1 MAKKTIFIGNQSND
15 GTGDSIRDAFLK
27 ANQNFEELYSINGLG
42 NGLFFTGLNDAP
54 KQLIANAILTN
65 DAFGSTVTQK
75 LLVASTGIAIVTDGS
90 HIRISNI
97 NSSLYTDPNPTLSA
111 NLIGGINDS
120 TYFQAK
126 HFADPTE
133 LTDLAT
139 MNYVNNNSFASSVN
153 LYVSLSGNDSRT
165 GSKAGRALAYA
176 YRTVSKAC
184 QVAEALIQS
193 TYLADG
199 ITPNIELGPDQKF
212 ITYGYVS
219 TQYAT
224 IQSIADSTLI
234 AGNKVIGVNYTA
246 DGTDPWRNNDIRP
259 GQYIVGQSSGAIG
272 FIEFLS
278 NTGNGGGIESY
289 DVVIKTPS
297 VGGSPGKA
305 FILGEALMYGSNVS
319 KTNITIFVES
329 GIYEEQLPIRV
340 PANVSIRGDE
350 FRRVLIRPAPR
361 TGGRST
367 SPWTG
372 VHFRRDTTFDGL
384 SITTQPFGHH
394 YLTDSSNGASLPKY
408 NDEMDI
414 FLLNDSTILRAISCQ
429 GHGGFMC
436 VLDPEGQILTKSPY
450 IQNCSSIS
458 KSINTQT
465 FAGGMFID
473 GFVGNLQAIATDAVT
488 YFEGTST
495 VTVTGLVREPQVPC
509 AFTVLGVRYEVDY
522 VENWSAT
529 NSLGN
534 PAKLHL
540 NPRNPGGVSAVGGTI
555 TVNSGSNY
563 STAPTVVFSVPSS
576 PGGVT
581 AQGTAHISLPG
592 GVVTSIT
599 ITNPGSG
606 YTSAPTVTFVGGGT
620 PSPAATLT
628 LSNSIIKAGFI
639 GQIPATF
646 EIGTAGYRSAL
657 AADFT
662 QLNDLGYGVI
672 VTNLAF
678 SELVSVFSYFC
689 QVAYYAANG
698 AQIGS
703 SNGATKYG
711 NYALKSAGSDPIEV
725 PIPVTLID
733 SMLTTATVVSNLATS
748 IGGGLYKNTIN
759 TTTDSTIYITNW
771 DHVPYNQSVMDV
783 NYNGALDA
791 KGNPLKIISYS
802 IANANTLTSTL
813 VQVNLSTAGGLG
825 TLLAPIPDGA
835 SVIIRGNKTFGFN
848 GINRDNITRP
858 STAIDF
864 NESSSISYH
873 VLNYTQLNTGTA
885 SVTLK
890 EPFSYIQMNPA
901 TFTSTSGTSL
911 VHINRLATSA
921 GVGTFI
927 SDETRMI
934 NAVNGSSSQN
944 FIFGWNNRIHA
955 ITGYT
960 PYTSTASITIS
971 PALSS
976 DINITDVIT
985 LYAGLQKAQPAE
997 ITTRISLLRAT
1008 GHDFVDTGA
1017 GGRETAN
1024 IPNDIYGPPRQKPDQ
1039 SHETVQVGKGRV
1051 FQTSTDQD
1059 GNFRVGDLFSI
1070 NQGTGAAT
1078 LSASITLSG
1087 IDALGFSKGVSVDE
1101 FSVNTTMN
1109 PASPHVVPTQSAV
1122 VGYIDSRLGI
1132 TANSVGVT
1140 KAGPGFLDLSGVQ
1153 PMSGTLQTNGNT
1165 IDLGINNVPG
1175 AISKIINL
1183 TTATNNFDATNKK
1196 YVDDGLALKLNL
1208 SGGTLTGD
1216 LLLSSHPAAGENAFK
1231 ASTKQYVDKIK
1242 QVAALSDVTLTGVA
1256 DTDFLMFGS
1265 ALSINTTTSTPIWT
1279 AGNYVVNVTN
1289 SSTSAISVTRSANSV
1304 LFALRNSAVSDTHV
1318 AAAAEIAQSK
1328 LAMTLGTTRSS
1339 APTGT
1344 AAAKQAASGLVS
1356 LDSAL
1361 FTMTDGW
1368 ATLTSP
1374 GNSKVLTTNASGVVT
1389 WSTFSAVAPT
1399 TISGNAATATALQTA
1414 RTINGS
1420 SFDGTANITLDLIN
1434 SLTRGSYLTG
1444 LNFNGSAATTWAV
1457 DVGTVTS
1464 ADVSKVVAR
1473 DSSGDIWFAT
1483 GHGTATTALFADL
1496 AENYLPDT
1504 KYETGTVLVF
1514 GGTHEVTQ
1522 STIAMD
1528 RRVAGVVS
1536 AKPAYLMNSELTGG
1550 IAVALTGRVPC
1561 NVIGKIVKGDMLVT
1575 SGIAGVAMS
1584 SDDPKTGSVIGKA
1597 LENYDSPNVGV
1608 IEVVVGRV

>member
-27 ANQNFEELYSINGLG
+27 ANQNFEELYSINGVG
-42 NGLFFTGLNDAP
+42 GGLFFTGLNDAP

-65 DAFGSTVTQK
+65 DAFGTTITQK
-75 LLVASTGIAIVTDGS
+75 LLVGSTGISIITDGS
-90 HIRISNI
+90 NITISNT
-97 NSSLYTDPNPTLSA
+97 NSSVYTDPNPTLSA
-111 NLIGGINDS
+111 NLIGGINDT

-139 MNYVNNNSFASSVN
+139 MNYVDNNSFASSIN
-153 LYVSLSGNDSRT
+153 LYVSLSGNDRRT
-165 GSKAGRALAYA
+165 GSKAGRALSYA

-184 QVAEALIQS
+184 QVAEALVNS

-219 TQYAT
+219 TQYST
-224 IQSIADSTLI
+224 IQSITDSTLI
-234 AGNKVIGVNYTA
+234 PGNKVIGVNYTA
-246 DGTDPWRNNDIRP
+246 DGTDPWRNIDIRP
-259 GQYIVGQSSGAIG
+259 GQYIVGQNSGAIG
-272 FIEFLS
+272 FIESLS

-289 DVVIKTPS
+289 DVLIKTPS
-297 VGGSPGKA
+297 VGGAPGKS
-305 FILGEALMYGSNVS
+305 FIIGEALMYGSNVS

-329 GIYEEQLPIRV
+329 GIYEEQLPIRI

-350 FRRVLIRPAPR
+350 FRRVLIRPAAR
-361 TGGRST
+361 TSGRST
-367 SPWTG
+367 SPWAKI
-372 VHFRRDTTFDGL
+372 HFRRDPTFDGL
-384 SITTQPFGHH
+384 TVTDQTFGHH
-394 YLTDSSNGASLPKY
+394 YLIDSTNSASLPKY
-408 NDEMDI
+408 NDEMDV
-414 FLLNDSTILRAISCQ
+414 FLLNDSTIIRAISCQ
-429 GHGGFMC
+429 SHGGFMC

-458 KSINTQT
+458 RSINTQT

-473 GFVGNLQAIATDAVT
+473 GFVGNLQAIASDAVT
-488 YFEGTST
+488 YFAGTST

-509 AFTVLGVRYEVDY
+509 AFTVKGVRYEVDY

-529 NSLGN
+529 NSLAN

-540 NPRNPGGVSAVGGTI
+540 NPRNPGGVGSASGI
-555 TVNSGSNY
+555 INVNSGANY
-563 STAPTVVFSVPSS
+563 ATAPTVVFSVPDAA
-576 PGGVT
+576 GGT
-581 AQGTAHISLPG
+581 GAQGIANISG
-592 GVVTSIT
+592 GVVTTIT

-606 YTSAPTVTFVGGGT
+606 YLSAPTVSFVGGNPT
-620 PSPAATLT
+620 SAATVILPT
-628 LSNSIIKAGFI
+628 SIIKSGFI
-639 GQIPATF
+639 GQLPANF

-662 QLNDLGYGVI
+662 QLNDLGYGVA

-689 QVAYYAANG
+689 QVSYYAGNG

-703 SNGATKYG
+703 SNGASKYG
-711 NYALKSAGSDPIEV
+711 NFALISAGSDPTEV
-725 PIPVTLID
+725 AIPVTLID
-733 SMLTTATVVSNLATS
+733 SMITTATVVSQIATP
-748 IGGGLYKNTIN
+748 IGSGVTKNTSN
-759 TTTDSTIYITNW
+759 TTTDSTLYISNW

-791 KGNPLKIISYS
+791 KGNVLNLVSYS
-802 IANANTLTSTL
+802 IANANTVTSTL

-825 TLLAPIPDGA
+825 TLVAPIPNGA

-848 GINRDNITRP
+848 GINKDNITRP
-858 STAIDF
+858 STALDF

-873 VLNYTQLNTGTA
+873 VLNYTQTSAGVA

-890 EPFSYIQMNPA
+890 EPYSYVQLTPSG
-901 TFTSTSGTSL
+901 TTSTAGSTTIR
-911 VHINRLATSA
+911 INRLATSA
-921 GVGTFI
+921 GVGTTI

-934 NAVNGSSSQN
+934 NAVNGSSDRH
-944 FIFGWNNRIHA
+944 FIFGWNNKIHTV
-955 ITGYT
+955 TGYT
-960 PYTSTASITIS
+960 SYATTASITIS
-971 PALSS
+971 PALTSS
-976 DINITDVIT
+976 VSIANAIT
-985 LYAGLQKAQPAE
+985 LYAGLQAVQPAE

-1008 GHDFVDTGA
+1008 GHDFVGVGA

-1024 IPNDIYGPPRQKPDQ
+1024 IPNDIYGPARQAPDQ
-1039 SHETVQVGKGRV
+1039 SHETVQEGKGRV

-1101 FSVNTTMN
+1101 FSVSSTMN
-1109 PASPHVVPTQSAV
+1109 PASPHIVPTQSAV

-1140 KAGPGFLDLSGVQ
+1140 RAGSGFLDLTGVQ
-1153 PMSGTLQTNGNT
+1153 PMTGTLQTNGNT
-1165 IDLGINNVPG
+1165 IDLGVNNVPG

-1183 TTATNNFDATNKK
+1183 TTATNSFDATNKK

-1208 SGGTLTGD
+1208 TGGTLTGD
-1216 LLLSSHPAAGENAFK
+1216 LILSSQPVAGENAFK

-1265 ALSINTTTSTPIWT
+1265 VLTINTTTSKPIWT
-1279 AGNYVVNVTN
+1279 AGNSIVNVTN
-1289 SSTSAISVTRSANSV
+1289 SSTSAISITRTN
-1304 LFALRNSAVSDTHV
+1304 NSAVFAVRAGAVSDVHV
-1318 AAAAEIAQSK
+1318 NSAAAIAQSK
-1328 LAMTLGTTRSS
+1328 LAMTLATARGA

-1356 LDSAL
+1356 LDSSL
-1361 FTMTDGW
+1361 FTLTDGW

-1374 GNSKVLTTNASGVVT
+1374 GGSKVLTTDSQGVVL
-1389 WSTFSAVAPT
+1389 WSTFSSVAPNS
-1399 TISGNAATATALQTA
+1399 INGNAATATALQTA

-1420 SFDGTANITLDLIN
+1420 AFDGTSNITLNLIN
-1434 SLTRGSYLTG
+1434 ALNRGSYITG
-1444 LNFNGSAATTWAV
+1444 DNFNGSAATTWAV

-1464 ADVSKVVAR
+1464 ADASKVVAR
-1473 DSSGDIWFAT
+1473 NASGDIWFNT
-1483 GHGTATTALFADL
+1483 GHGTATTAQYADL
-1496 AENYLPDT
+1496 AENYLPDIV
-1504 KYETGTVLVF
+1504 YEAGTVLVF
-1514 GGTHEVTQ
+1514 GGINEVTQ
-1522 STIAMD
+1522 STTASD

-1536 AKPAYLMNSELTGG
+1536 TNPAHLMNSELKDGV
-1550 IAVALTGRVPC
+1550 AVALTGRVPC
-1561 NVIGKIVKGDMLVT
+1561 KVVGKITKGDMLVT
-1575 SGIAGVAMS
+1575 SAIVGVAMS
-1584 SDDPKTGSVIGKA
+1584 SDNPTTGSVIGKA
-1597 LENYDSPNVGV
+1597 LANYDSPDVGV